1 MTVGGVRT
9 SLAEHAGFCA
19 GVERAVRIARETG
32 EKAIQTGSAGVVT
45 LGPLVHNPAVVASL
59 LRSGVQQV
67 GSVDEA
73 RGRIAIIPSH
83 GLSPAARQD
92 AREKGLS
99 LVDATCP
106 HVLRVQQEVAN
117 AHKDGQF
124 VVLVGDR
131 LHPEVRAVVP
141 FADGGIAVVS
151 GVREATSIEL
161 PEAPITVVAQTT
173 QTLSTVEAVV
183 AAIAARGKQVRLVN
197 TICPATSLR
206 QEAARRLAREVDL
219 MVVIGGQTSANTMR
233 LAEVC
238 SDTGVRVLKIES
250 ADELDAHAVR
260 VPGTIG
266 VTAGASTPS
275 WVIEEVMDAMNEII
289 EGNPEDVRQSEQ
301 QAEQAEK
308 VEAAAGESSG
318 PETTAAESAPPE
330 SLVEAEAVTEAV
342 PETMTEAAAPAES
355 EAETKPAADA
365 TRVGPPEPETL
376 KACVE
381 EIYDDRVIVQL
392 ETGETAT
399 IVLKSLTADVIA
411 HPSEVVAPGE
421 EIQVVLE
428 RHSRGS
434 DALFAS
440 KRQADRL
447 LLWNRLENAK
457 ETGEIIEGKVTEAV
471 KGGLVVDIGVRGFV
485 PASQVGRRFVEDL
498 SVYVGQELKMKVRE
512 VERLRSNVVLSQR
525 DYLEDQEKLAR
536 ERAFET
542 LERGQVITG
551 TVTRLAV
558 FGAFVDIGGGVEGL
572 LHISDIAWSRIKHP
586 GEVLSENQQ
595 VQVLVLNVDRE
606 RQRIS
611 LGYKQLQPDPW
622 ENVSKRFAVGSVVT
636 GTVTKLVEFGAFV
649 SLDEGIEG
657 LVHISQLADR
667 RIARPDEVVAVGQTV
682 TIKVIGLREQEHRIS
697 LSIRQAIEEGERN
710 EYRKY
715 MKDNRAD
722 DGVTIGDRLA
732 YDPSKFKGGA
742 ETDDE

>member
-1 MTVGGVRT
+1 VRI

-141 FADGGIAVVS
+141 FADGRIAVVS
-151 GVREATSIEL
+151 GGGEATSIEL

-318 PETTAAESAPPE
+318 PETTATESAPPE

-342 PETMTEAAAPAES
+342 PETMTEAAAPAE
-355 EAETKPAADA
+355 
-365 TRVGPPEPETL
+365 
-376 KACVE
+376 
-381 EIYDDRVIVQL
+381 
-392 ETGETAT
+392 
-399 IVLKSLTADVIA
+399 
-411 HPSEVVAPGE
+411 
-421 EIQVVLE
+421 
-428 RHSRGS
+428 
-434 DALFAS
+434 
-440 KRQADRL
+440 
-447 LLWNRLENAK
+447 
-457 ETGEIIEGKVTEAV
+457 
-471 KGGLVVDIGVRGFV
+471 
-485 PASQVGRRFVEDL
+485 
-498 SVYVGQELKMKVRE
+498 
-512 VERLRSNVVLSQR
+512 
-525 DYLEDQEKLAR
+525 
-536 ERAFET
+536 
-542 LERGQVITG
+542 
-551 TVTRLAV
+551 
-558 FGAFVDIGGGVEGL
+558 
-572 LHISDIAWSRIKHP
+572 
-586 GEVLSENQQ
+586 
-595 VQVLVLNVDRE
+595 
-606 RQRIS
+606 
-611 LGYKQLQPDPW
+611 
-622 ENVSKRFAVGSVVT
+622 
-636 GTVTKLVEFGAFV
+636 
-649 SLDEGIEG
+649 
-657 LVHISQLADR
+657 
-667 RIARPDEVVAVGQTV
+667 
-682 TIKVIGLREQEHRIS
+682 
-697 LSIRQAIEEGERN
+697 
-710 EYRKY
+710 
-715 MKDNRAD
+715 
-722 DGVTIGDRLA
+722 
-732 YDPSKFKGGA
+732 
-742 ETDDE
+742 